1 MSSISYIYFNIYMSY
16 RLAYLIC
23 RTCLEVKF
31 NMPKKCSLNLNL
43 EFTWIHV
50 VERLHRGYRIRYM
63 VW

>member
-1 MSSISYIYFNIYMSY
+1 MSY